1 MFKNLNKE
9 TLSHTTLVIGMGIII
24 LTSMAMVIMGLTSSI
39 IIIIFIITTT
49 VRIERSKLHD
59 EHLKKRSKTKA
70 RTVTPGFICEY
81 ISASVTFSPFLY
93 RGKQASED
101 KPVYSPDH
109 DAE

>member
-9 TLSHTTLVIGMGIII
+9 TLSHTTLVIGTGIII

-49 VRIERSKLHD
+49 TVRIGQSKLHD
-59 EHLKKRSKTKA
+59 DHLKKRSKTKA

-81 ISASVTFSPFLY
+81 ISASVTFSPFY
-93 RGKQASED
+93 IEQASED
-101 KPVYSPDH
+101 KPVNSPDH